1 MSLPAHLRTRDGE
14 GGDHWPGF
22 VDALATLLLVIIFLL
37 AVFVVGQY
45 SLSKALTGRDEQLA
59 NLNAR
64 LSELAEQLN
73 IAESENASL
82 TLRIGSLTEQNESLS
97 AANAQLTQTLDA
109 AQSRLAEV
117 SEELA
122 DEREL
127 SREAQISMALLNQ
140 QMLGLRQE
148 LATLNAALEASEAR
162 EAELESQI
170 VNLGQRLNAALAS
183 QVARLAQYRSEF
195 FGRLVEILGNRSGV
209 RVVGDRFVF
218 ETDVLFDSGS
228 AELSEAGKESLR
240 PIAAAIVQ
248 LTDEIPDDLDWI
260 LRVDGHTD
268 PTPIGPTA
276 RYASNW
282 ELSTARALSV
292 INWFEALGVPS
303 DRLMAAGLGSNHP
316 IVEGRSALANTRNRR
331 IELKLTSR

>member
-1 MSLPAHLRTRDGE
+1 MSLPPHLRPREGE
-14 GGDHWPGF
+14 GADHWPGF

-45 SLSKALTGRDEQLA
+45 ALSQALTGRDEQLA
-59 NLNAR
+59 SLNAR
-64 LSELAEQLN
+64 LTELAEQLN
-73 IAESENASL
+73 IAESENAQL
-82 TLRIGSLTEQNESLS
+82 NLRIGSLTEENEALS
-97 AANAQLTQTLDA
+97 AANSQLTLSLDA
-109 AQSRLAEV
+109 AETRLAEV
-117 SEELA
+117 SEALA

-127 SREAQISMALLNQ
+127 SREAQISMAMLNQ

-148 LATLNAALEASEAR
+148 LATLNAALEAAEAR

-183 QVARLAQYRSEF
+183 QVARLARYRSEF

-218 ETDVLFDSGS
+218 ETDVLFASGS
-228 AELSEAGKESLR
+228 AELSPAGRDSLR
-240 PIAAAIVQ
+240 PIADAIIQ
-248 LTDEIPDDLDWI
+248 LTDEIPDDIDWI

-268 PTPIGPTA
+268 PTPIGPSSPF
-276 RYASNW
+276 ASNW
-282 ELSTARALSV
+282 ELSTERALSV
-292 INWFEALGVPS
+292 INAFEDLGVPS
-303 DRLMAAGLGSNHP
+303 RRLMAAGLGSNHP
-316 IVEGRSALANTRNRR
+316 IAEGRSAEANQRNRR